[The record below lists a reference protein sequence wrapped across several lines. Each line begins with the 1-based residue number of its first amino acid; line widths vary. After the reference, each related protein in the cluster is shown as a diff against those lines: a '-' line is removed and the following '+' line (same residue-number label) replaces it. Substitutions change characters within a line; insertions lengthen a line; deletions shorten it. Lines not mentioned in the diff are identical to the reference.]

1 MKKSDNCRMCRAAG
15 EKLFLKGEKCNLPT
29 CPFLKRSYAPG
40 QAGPKARPRRGSDY
54 SIQLKEKQKAR
65 AIYGVSE
72 RQMANYFKL
81 SRKTKSE
88 TGSKLIQM
96 LETRMDNVVFRS
108 GWASSRDEARQM
120 VAHGKVSLNS
130 RKSKTPSCQVRINDE
145 LKIEK
150 KGERKTE
157 LPKWL
162 KASSSGDSVS
172 IVGLPVRDDIQEA
185 YNEQLIIEYYS
196 R

>member
-1 MKKSDNCRMCRAAG
+1 MKKSDNCRMCRASG

-40 QAGPKARPRRGSDY
+40 QAGAKARPRRGSDY
-54 SIQLKEKQKAR
+54 SVQLKEKQKAR

-72 RQMANYFKL
+72 KQMANYFKL

-88 TGSKLIQM
+88 TGSKLIQI
-96 LETRMDNVVFRS
+96 LETRLDNVVFRA
-108 GWASSRDEARQM
+108 GWASSRDQARQM
-120 VAHGKVSLNS
+120 VSHGKISLNT
-130 RKSKTPSCQVRINDE
+130 KKVNAPSCQVKINDE
-145 LKIEK
+145 ISAQKA
-150 KGERKTE
+150 GEGKTE

-162 KASSSGDSVS
+162 KSKSADSVLIS
-172 IVGLPVRDDIQEA
+172 ALPTRDDIQEA